1 MTTTPFWKFDMQHLI
16 EEENEPTTR
25 SHRIE
30 VDEPASNSTRI
41 ARLEGKV
48 DLLAKDVRDVLRSVT
63 TTSKKLVVART
74 LGAAA
79 AGMIAALA
87 PAHAEKIGPLINSI
101 LSLFGG

>member
-1 MTTTPFWKFDMQHLI
+1 MQLMN
-16 EEENEPTTR
+16 EEHEPTTR

-30 VDEPASNSTRI
+30 SDEPASNSTRI

-48 DLLAKDVRDVLRSVT
+48 DLLAKDVREVLSSVQ
-63 TTSKKLVVART
+63 TTSKKLAVART

-79 AGMIAALA
+79 AGMLAALA
-87 PAHAEKIGPLINSI
+87 PAHAEKIGPLINSL

>member
-1 MTTTPFWKFDMQHLI
+1 VQQFR
-16 EEENEPTTR
+16 EEEIEPTTR

-30 VDEPASNSTRI
+30 SDEPASNSTRI

-48 DLLAKDVRDVLRSVT
+48 DLLATDVRAVLTNVQ

-87 PAHAEKIGPLINSI
+87 PAHAEKIAPLID
-101 LSLFGG
+101 SLLGMFV

>member
-1 MTTTPFWKFDMQHLI
+1 MQLMT
-16 EEENEPTTR
+16 EENEPTTR

-30 VDEPASNSTRI
+30 SDEPASNSTRI

-48 DLLAKDVRDVLRSVT
+48 DLLATDVREVLSSVQ

-79 AGMIAALA
+79 AGMLAALA
-87 PAHAEKIGPLINSI
+87 PAHAEKVGPLINSL